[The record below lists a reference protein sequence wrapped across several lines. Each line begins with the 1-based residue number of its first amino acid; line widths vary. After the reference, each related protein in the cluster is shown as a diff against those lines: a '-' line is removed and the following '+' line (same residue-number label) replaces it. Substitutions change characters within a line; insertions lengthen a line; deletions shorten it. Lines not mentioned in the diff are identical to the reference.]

1 MYTIDNVRRI
11 IFTTIY
17 LKEFVL
23 AVVVALPS

>member
-1 MYTIDNVRRI
+1 MIDNIPQI

-17 LKEFVL
+17 LKELIVL